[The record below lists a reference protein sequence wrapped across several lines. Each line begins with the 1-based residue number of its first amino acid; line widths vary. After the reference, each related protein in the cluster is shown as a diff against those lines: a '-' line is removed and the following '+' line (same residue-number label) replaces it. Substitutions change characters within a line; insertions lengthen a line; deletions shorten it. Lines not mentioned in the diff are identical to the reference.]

1 MKGEI
6 ISLEQ
11 LYKMLHISKRKAAW
25 MLQNGIIPC
34 EIRNTHTHKYLIKR
48 SDVVAYINK
57 NSRTKQD
64 EIPIGIFNSNRTTNP
79 HRTESPDSVCGGSF
93 YSFEIIFN
101 DEERE
106 QFKQMLENMLVEIPD
121 VLTVKEVAEL
131 TGYNR
136 KTILRYA
143 EKKYIFTVS
152 LKGRL
157 CISKQ
162 SLIEYF
168 SSDIAFKN
176 KQKTRWHESIIQ
188 VFIENKKKYIN
199 QIYH

>member
-1 MKGEI
+1 MSNNDV

-11 LYKMLHISKRKAAW
+11 LYKMLHISKRKASW

-34 EIRNTHTHKYLIKR
+34 EIRNTQTHKYFIKR
-48 SDVVAYINK
+48 KDILEYINK
-57 NSRTKQD
+57 NQIAKQQ
-64 EIPIGIFNSNRTTNP
+64 EIPIGIFNYNRTTNP
-79 HRTESPDSVCGGSF
+79 HRTESQDSVCGGSF

-106 QFKQMLENMLVEIPD
+106 LFKRMLENMLKEIPD

-143 EKKYIFTVS
+143 KKKYIFTVS

-162 SLIEYF
+162 SLIEYL
-168 SSDIAFKN
+168 SSDKALKN
-176 KQKTRWHESIIQ
+176 VQKTRWHKIAILKFQ
-188 VFIENKKKYIN
+188 AKK
-199 QIYH
+199 

>member
-1 MKGEI
+1 MSNNDV

-34 EIRNTHTHKYLIKR
+34 EIRNTQTHKYFIKR
-48 SDVVAYINK
+48 KDVIDYINK
-57 NSRTKQD
+57 NEIAKQQ
-64 EIPIGIFNSNRTTNP
+64 EIPIGIFNYTRTTNP
-79 HRTESPDSVCGGSF
+79 HRTESQDSVCGGSF
-93 YSFEIIFN
+93 YSFEIILN

-106 QFKQMLENMLVEIPD
+106 LFKGMLENLLKEIPD

-143 EKKYIFTVS
+143 ERKYIFATN
-152 LKGRL
+152 LKGKL
-157 CISKQ
+157 YISKQ
-162 SLIEYF
+162 SLIEYL
-168 SSDIAFKN
+168 SSNKALGNMQKSEWHKIAILKFQAK
-176 KQKTRWHESIIQ
+176 KQ
-188 VFIENKKKYIN
+188 
-199 QIYH
+199 

>member
-1 MKGEI
+1 MSNNDV

-34 EIRNTHTHKYLIKR
+34 EIRNTQTHKYFIKR
-48 SDVVAYINK
+48 KDVLEYINK
-57 NSRTKQD
+57 NKIAKQQ

-79 HRTESPDSVCGGSF
+79 HRTESQDSVCGGSF
-93 YSFEIIFN
+93 YSFEIILN

-106 QFKQMLENMLVEIPD
+106 LFKGMLENLLKEIPD

-143 EKKYIFTVS
+143 KKKYIFVTN
-152 LKGRL
+152 LKGKL
-157 CISKQ
+157 YISKQ
-162 SLIEYF
+162 SLIEYL

-176 KQKTRWHESIIQ
+176 KQKTRWHKIAILKFQ
-188 VFIENKKKYIN
+188 AKK
-199 QIYH
+199 

>member
-25 MLQNGIIPC
+25 ILQNGIIPC

-57 NSRTKQD
+57 SSRTKQD

-79 HRTESPDSVCGGSF
+79 HRTESHDSVCGGSF
-93 YSFEIIFN
+93 YNFKISLT

-106 QFKQMLENMLVEIPD
+106 QFKQMLENLLEDFPD

-136 KTILRYA
+136 KTILRYT
-143 EKKYIFTVS
+143 EKKYIFAIN
-152 LKGRL
+152 LKGKL
-157 CISKQ
+157 YISKQ
-162 SLIEYF
+162 SLIEYL

-176 KQKTRWHESIIQ
+176 KQKTRWHKNID
-188 VFIENKKKYIN
+188 F
-199 QIYH
+199 

>member
-1 MKGEI
+1 MRGEI

-34 EIRNTHTHKYLIKR
+34 EMRNTQTHKYFIKR
-48 SDVVAYINK
+48 KDVIEYINK
-57 NSRTKQD
+57 NEIAKQQ

-79 HRTESPDSVCGGSF
+79 HRTESQDSVCGGSF
-93 YSFEIIFN
+93 YSFEIILN

-106 QFKQMLENMLVEIPD
+106 QFKQMLENLLKEIPD

-143 EKKYIFTVS
+143 EKKYIFAIN
-152 LKGRL
+152 LKGKL
-157 CISKQ
+157 YISKQ
-162 SLIEYF
+162 SLIEYL
-168 SSDIAFKN
+168 SSDKALKN
-176 KQKTRWHESIIQ
+176 TQKSEWYEKIILL
-188 VFIENKKKYIN
+188 FIK
-199 QIYH
+199 

>member
-1 MKGEI
+1 MSNNDV

-34 EIRNTHTHKYLIKR
+34 EIRNTQTHKYFIKR
-48 SDVVAYINK
+48 KDVIDYINK
-57 NSRTKQD
+57 NEIAKQQ
-64 EIPIGIFNSNRTTNP
+64 EIPIGIFNYNRTINP
-79 HRTESPDSVCGGSF
+79 HRTESQDSVCGGSF
-93 YSFEIIFN
+93 YSFEIIIN

-106 QFKQMLENMLVEIPD
+106 LFRGMLENMLKEIPD

-136 KTILRYA
+136 KTILHYTK
-143 EKKYIFTVS
+143 KKYIFATN
-152 LKGRL
+152 LKGKL
-157 CISKQ
+157 YISKQ

-168 SSDIAFKN
+168 SSDKALKN
-176 KQKTRWHESIIQ
+176 VQKTRWHESM
-188 VFIENKKKYIN
+188 V
-199 QIYH
+199 

>member
-25 MLQNGIIPC
+25 LLQNGIIPC

-64 EIPIGIFNSNRTTNP
+64 EIPIGIFNFKKTTNP
-79 HRTESPDSVCGGSF
+79 HRTESQDSVCGSSF
-93 YSFEIIFN
+93 YSFEIILN

-106 QFKQMLENMLVEIPD
+106 LFKGMLENMLKEIPD

-143 EKKYIFTVS
+143 EKKYIFTIN
-152 LKGRL
+152 LKGKL
-157 CISKQ
+157 YISKQ

-168 SSDIAFKN
+168 SSDKALKN
-176 KQKTRWHESIIQ
+176 VQKSEWYEKIILL
-188 VFIENKKKYIN
+188 FIK
-199 QIYH
+199 

>member
-1 MKGEI
+1 MSNNDV
-6 ISLEQ
+6 ISLDQ

-34 EIRNTHTHKYLIKR
+34 EIRNTQTHKYFIKR
-48 SDVVAYINK
+48 KDVIDYINK
-57 NSRTKQD
+57 KEIAKHQ

-79 HRTESPDSVCGGSF
+79 HRTESQDSVCGGSF
-93 YSFEIIFN
+93 YSFEIILN
-101 DEERE
+101 NEERE
-106 QFKQMLENMLVEIPD
+106 LFKEMLENLLKEIPD

-152 LKGRL
+152 LKGKL

-168 SSDIAFKN
+168 SSDKALKN
-176 KQKTRWHESIIQ
+176 TQKSEWYEKIILL
-188 VFIENKKKYIN
+188 FIK
-199 QIYH
+199 

>member
-1 MKGEI
+1 MSKDDI
-6 ISLEQ
+6 ISKEELC
-11 LYKMLHISKRKAAW
+11 KILHISKRKAAW
-25 MLQNGIIPC
+25 LLQNGIIPC

-79 HRTESPDSVCGGSF
+79 HRTESQDSVCGGSF
-93 YSFEIIFN
+93 YSFEIILN

-106 QFKQMLENMLVEIPD
+106 LFKGMLENLLKEIPD

-136 KTILRYA
+136 KTILRYVQR
-143 EKKYIFTVS
+143 KYIYAVNMMG
-152 LKGRL
+152 KYY
-157 CISKQ
+157 ISK
-162 SLIEYF
+162 
-168 SSDIAFKN
+168 
-176 KQKTRWHESIIQ
+176 HSIINYLATDKAFRNTQ
-188 VFIENKKKYIN
+188 KSEWHITVIENFKKRKEGMP
-199 QIYH
+199 

>member
-1 MKGEI
+1 MSNNDI

-25 MLQNGIIPC
+25 ILQNGIIPC

-57 NSRTKQD
+57 NSRKKQD

-79 HRTESPDSVCGGSF
+79 HRTESQDSVCGGSF

-106 QFKQMLENMLVEIPD
+106 QFKQMLENLLKEIPD

-168 SSDIAFKN
+168 SSDKALKN
-176 KQKTRWHESIIQ
+176 VQKSEWYEKIILL
-188 VFIENKKKYIN
+188 FIK
-199 QIYH
+199 

>member
-1 MKGEI
+1 MSNNDV

-34 EIRNTHTHKYLIKR
+34 EIRNTQTHKYFIKR
-48 SDVVAYINK
+48 KEVIDYINK
-57 NSRTKQD
+57 NEIAKQQ

-79 HRTESPDSVCGGSF
+79 HRTESQDSVCGGSF
-93 YSFEIIFN
+93 YSFEIILN

-106 QFKQMLENMLVEIPD
+106 LFKGMLENMIKEIPD

-152 LKGRL
+152 LKGKL
-157 CISKQ
+157 YISKQ
-162 SLIEYF
+162 SLIEYL

-176 KQKTRWHESIIQ
+176 KQKTRWHESMIRM
-188 VFIENKKKYIN
+188 FIESK
-199 QIYH
+199 

>member
-1 MKGEI
+1 MSNNDV

-25 MLQNGIIPC
+25 ILQNGIIPC
-34 EIRNTHTHKYLIKR
+34 EIRNTHTHRYLIKR

-57 NSRTKQD
+57 NSRKKQD
-64 EIPIGIFNSNRTTNP
+64 EIPIGIFNSKKTTNP
-79 HRTESPDSVCGGSF
+79 HRTESQDSVCGGSF
-93 YSFEIIFN
+93 YNFKISLT

-106 QFKQMLENMLVEIPD
+106 QFKQMLENLLEDFPD

-143 EKKYIFTVS
+143 KKKYIFTVS
-152 LKGRL
+152 LKGKL

-162 SLIEYF
+162 SLIEYL
-168 SSDIAFKN
+168 SSDKAFN
-176 KQKTRWHESIIQ
+176 NMQKTKWHESM
-188 VFIENKKKYIN
+188 VRMFIESK
-199 QIYH
+199 

>member
-34 EIRNTHTHKYLIKR
+34 EIRNTHTHKYFIKR
-48 SDVVAYINK
+48 KDVIEYINK
-57 NSRTKQD
+57 NEIAKQQ
-64 EIPIGIFNSNRTTNP
+64 EIPIGIFNYNRTTTP
-79 HRTESPDSVCGGSF
+79 HRTESQDSVCGGSF
-93 YSFEIIFN
+93 YSFEIILN

-106 QFKQMLENMLVEIPD
+106 LFKGMLENLLKEIPD

-152 LKGRL
+152 LKGKL

-162 SLIEYF
+162 SLIEYL
-168 SSDIAFKN
+168 SSDKALKN
-176 KQKTRWHESIIQ
+176 VQKSEWYEKIILL
-188 VFIENKKKYIN
+188 FIK
-199 QIYH
+199 

>member
-1 MKGEI
+1 MSNNDV

-34 EIRNTHTHKYLIKR
+34 EIRNTQTHKYFIKR
-48 SDVVAYINK
+48 KDVIDYINK
-57 NSRTKQD
+57 NEIAKQQ

-79 HRTESPDSVCGGSF
+79 HRTESQDSVCGGSF
-93 YSFEIIFN
+93 YSFEIILN

-106 QFKQMLENMLVEIPD
+106 LFKEMLENMLKEIPD

-143 EKKYIFTVS
+143 KKKYIFPIN
-152 LKGRL
+152 LQGKL
-157 CISKQ
+157 YISKQ

-168 SSDIAFKN
+168 SSDKALKN
-176 KQKTRWHESIIQ
+176 TQKSEWYEKIILL
-188 VFIENKKKYIN
+188 FIK
-199 QIYH
+199 

>member
-11 LYKMLHISKRKAAW
+11 LYKMLHISKRKAALI
-25 MLQNGIIPC
+25 LQNGIIPC

-57 NSRTKQD
+57 NSRKKQD

-79 HRTESPDSVCGGSF
+79 HRTESQDSVCGGSF
-93 YSFEIIFN
+93 YSFEIILN

-106 QFKQMLENMLVEIPD
+106 LFRGMLENMLKEIPD

-152 LKGRL
+152 LKGKL

-168 SSDIAFKN
+168 SSDKALKN
-176 KQKTRWHESIIQ
+176 VQKSEWYEKIILL
-188 VFIENKKKYIN
+188 FIK
-199 QIYH
+199 

>member
-1 MKGEI
+1 MSNNDV

-34 EIRNTHTHKYLIKR
+34 EIRNTQTHKYFIKR
-48 SDVVAYINK
+48 KDVIDYINK
-57 NSRTKQD
+57 NEIAKQQ
-64 EIPIGIFNSNRTTNP
+64 EIPIGIFNYNRTTNP
-79 HRTESPDSVCGGSF
+79 HRTESQDSVCGGSF
-93 YSFEIIFN
+93 YSFEIILN

-106 QFKQMLENMLVEIPD
+106 LFKEMLENLLKEIPD
-121 VLTVKEVAEL
+121 ILTVKEVAEL

-143 EKKYIFTVS
+143 KKKYIFTVS
-152 LKGRL
+152 LKGKL

-176 KQKTRWHESIIQ
+176 KQKTRLNES
-188 VFIENKKKYIN
+188 VVRMFVESK
-199 QIYH
+199 